1 MDRTTR
7 TLPVEELARQHGFCD
22 RVKLRWADRLNRQP
36 RACVMTYGCQQN
48 EADSELIRGMLID
61 MGCTLT
67 EDENEA
73 DLVLL
78 NTCAIR
84 EHAEMRVFGNIGALS
99 HAKRRNPNLIIALCG
114 CMAQQQSIVDKVK
127 KSYPYV
133 SLVFGTHALY
143 RFPEL
148 LCGVLEGKKRV
159 YDIEG
164 DEAGVILEG
173 LAPVRKEGTKAWL
186 SIMYGCNNFCAYCI
200 VPYVRGRER
209 SRTPEAVIAEF
220 KHLVAQ
226 GYQDI
231 TLLGQNV
238 NSYGNDLGGACDFA
252 ELLERINAVPGEFR
266 VRFMTSHP
274 KDCTKRLLDVMARC
288 DKVCKAIHLP
298 VQSGS
303 DRILQAMNRRYTAA
317 QYLALVD
324 YARAVM
330 PEVVFTSDIIVGFP
344 GETEEDFEQTLAL
357 IEKVRFLSLFTFL
370 YSPRGGTVAATL
382 PDSVPE
388 EEKKR
393 WFDRLLAA
401 QNRISRE
408 ENEVL
413 IGQSVRVLVDGKS
426 DDARFPL
433 TSRTEGFRLVLL
445 EGDEALIGRYVEAEI
460 TQAST
465 WSLFGKVK

>member
-1 MDRTTR
+1 MNKATR
-7 TLPVEELARQHGFCD
+7 TLSADELTRQHDCSEQ
-22 RVKLRWADRLNRQP
+22 VKLLWAGRLNRQP
-36 RACVMTYGCQQN
+36 RACVTTYGCQQN
-48 EADSELIRGMLID
+48 EADSELIRGMLVD

-67 EDENEA
+67 ENENEA

-84 EHAEMRVFGNIGALS
+84 EHAEMRVFGNVGALS
-99 HAKRRNPNLIIALCG
+99 HAKKRNPDMIIAVCG
-114 CMAQQQSIVDKVK
+114 CMAQQQSVVDKLK

-143 RFPEL
+143 RMPEL
-148 LCGVLEGKKRV
+148 LFAVLRGEKRV

-186 SIMYGCNNFCAYCI
+186 SIMYGCNNYCSYCI
-200 VPYVRGRER
+200 VPHVRGRER
-209 SRTPEAVIAEF
+209 SRTPEAVVAEF
-220 KHLVAQ
+220 EQLVTQ
-226 GYQDI
+226 GYKDI

-252 ELLERINAVPGEFR
+252 TLLERVNAVPGDFR
-266 VRFMTSHP
+266 IRFMSSHP
-274 KDCTKRLLDVMARC
+274 KDCTKRLLDTMARC
-288 DKVCKAIHLP
+288 EKVCKAIHLP

-303 DRILQAMNRRYTAA
+303 DRVLQAMNRRYTAA
-317 QYLALVD
+317 QYLELVS
-324 YARAVM
+324 YARSVM
-330 PEVVFTSDIIVGFP
+330 PDVVFTSDIIVGFP

-357 IEKVRFLSLFTFL
+357 IEQVRFLSLFTFI
-370 YSPRGGTVAATL
+370 YSPRGGTAAAEL
-382 PDSVPE
+382 PDPIPE

-408 ENEVL
+408 ENDKMV
-413 IGQSVRVLVDGKS
+413 GKTVHVLVDGVS
-426 DDARFPL
+426 DDAQYPL
-433 TSRTEGFRLVLL
+433 TSRTDGFRLVLL
-445 EGDEALIGRYVEAEI
+445 DGEEALIGHYADAFI
-460 TQAST
+460 TRAST